1 MPTDHDFL
9 AAAIDLSKQCPP
21 SRTAFSVGAYV
32 VDRDGTVLATGY
44 SREGDPV
51 VHAEESALGKVREKD
66 LANATVYSS
75 LEPCSRRASR
85 PVTCARL
92 ILAAGVRRVVFAWRE
107 PAIFTD
113 CDGAEILRAGG
124 VEVVEIPE
132 LAAGV
137 RAINQ
142 HLLPS

>member
-1 MPTDHDFL
+1 VTSDRDWL
-9 AAAIDLSKQCPP
+9 TATIELSKNCPP
-21 SRTAFSVGAYV
+21 SQTAFSVGAYV
-32 VDRDGTVLATGY
+32 VAEDGAVLATGY

-51 VHAEESALGKVREKD
+51 VHAEEVALSKIPGAD
-66 LANATVYSS
+66 LSKATVYSS

-85 PVTCARL
+85 PVPCAQL
-92 ILAAGVRRVVFAWRE
+92 ILKAGVGRVVFAWRE

-124 VEVVEIPE
+124 VDVLEIPD